1 MLTLTEKI
9 QNEFIGS
16 RYDDAGDACAKLT
29 AIVGTPCRCYDSE
42 IADWVSDDEAED
54 YYVMKDCFDF
64 EDSNLVV
71 RIYYGNVTKEIG
83 YVDVTEY

>member
-29 AIVGTPCRCYDSE
+29 AIVGMPCRCYDSE
-42 IADWVSDDEAED
+42 IADRVSDVEAED

-71 RIYYGNVTKEIG
+71 RIYYGNITKEIG